1 MSITS
6 YQNYYQQVLNLLDLE
21 IAIRKEAFEY
31 IDFADIST
39 PELQK
44 KEFELIVLLDVR
56 IHLKTNR
63 LPLPILKFI
72 KYSIIWDSI
81 D

>member
-6 YQNYYQQVLNLLDLE
+6 YQEYYQQVLNLIDLE
-21 IAIRKEAFEY
+21 IAIRKEAFQY

-44 KEFELIVLLDVR
+44 KEFELIILLDVR
-56 IHLKTNR
+56 IHLKTNH